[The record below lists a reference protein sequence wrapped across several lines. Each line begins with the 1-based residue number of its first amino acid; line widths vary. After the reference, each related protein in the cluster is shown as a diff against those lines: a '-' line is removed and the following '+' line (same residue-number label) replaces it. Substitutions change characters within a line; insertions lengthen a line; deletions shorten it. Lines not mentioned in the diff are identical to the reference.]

1 MILFSIL
8 DPIERPLTALLE
20 WLHNSGGLPWAWS
33 IIALTVLVRIVLLP
47 LTVRQIHSMQ
57 SMQAHMPEMK
67 ALQQRYK
74 NDKQKRNEELM
85 KFYREN
91 NINPAASCLPI
102 LFQIPVFISLFFVLR
117 DFKDEVFDSYQA
129 QGETVDD
136 LHWLNVVPDITA
148 AASSHWSG
156 WLLVCLYAI
165 SQTLSTLLM
174 SQTMDKTQRTLL
186 LILPIAFLF
195 VVVNFPAGLM
205 LYWVTTNLWT
215 VGQGLITRRLMPKKT
230 TEPVKRTSRT
240 PPKPTEEPEQVAEPT
255 VASAVQ
261 PAKGSTTPRRV
272 KRKKKK
278 RAKR

>member
-1 MILFSIL
+1 VIPLFVL
-8 DPIERPLTALLE
+8 EPIERPLTWVLE
-20 WLHNSGGLPWAWS
+20 WLHTSVGLPWAWS
-33 IIALTVLVRIVLLP
+33 IIALTILVRIALLP

-67 ALQQRYK
+67 AIQQRYK

-102 LFQIPVFISLFFVLR
+102 LFQIPIFISLFFVLR
-117 DFKDEVFDSYQA
+117 DFKDEVWDEYQA
-129 QGETVDD
+129 MGETVED
-136 LHWLNVVPDITA
+136 LHWLNLVPDITA
-148 AASSHWSG
+148 AANSHWSG
-156 WLLVCLYAI
+156 YMLLALYAV

-195 VVVNFPAGLM
+195 VVLNFPSGLV

-215 VGQGLITRRLMPKKT
+215 VGQGLITRRLMPRKT
-230 TEPVKRTSRT
+230 TEPVKRSSRT
-240 PPKPTEEPEQVAEPT
+240 APKEEEVESAPEPA

-261 PAKGSTTPRRV
+261 PAKNPGPPRKV

>member
-1 MILFSIL
+1 MILYSIL
-8 DPIERPLTALLE
+8 DPIEGPLTALLE
-20 WLHNSGGLPWAWS
+20 WLHTTGGLTWAWS
-33 IIALTVLVRIVLLP
+33 IVALTILVRVVLLP

-117 DFKDEVFDSYQA
+117 DFNDEVLPDYPGSEL
-129 QGETVDD
+129 GWID
-136 LHWLNVVPDITA
+136 LVPDITA
-148 AASSHWSG
+148 AASSDWSG

-240 PPKPTEEPEQVAEPT
+240 PPKEKEEPPPEPA

-261 PAKGSTTPRRV
+261 PAKNSGPPRKV
-272 KRKKKK
+272 KRKKK
-278 RAKR
+278 RARR

>member
-1 MILFSIL
+1 MIVFSIL
-8 DPIERPLTALLE
+8 DPIEGPLTSLLE
-20 WLHNSGGLPWAWS
+20 WLHTSVGLSWAWS
-33 IIALTVLVRIVLLP
+33 IVALTVLVRVVLLP

-67 ALQQRYK
+67 SIQQRHK

-102 LFQIPVFISLFFVLR
+102 VFQIPVFIALFFVLR
-117 DFKDEVFDSYQA
+117 DFDDEVLPDYPGSEL
-129 QGETVDD
+129 GWLD
-136 LHWLNVVPDITA
+136 LVPDITA
-148 AASSHWSG
+148 AANSHWSG
-156 WLLVCLYAI
+156 YLMLALYAV

-195 VVVNFPAGLM
+195 VVLNFPSGLV

-215 VGQGLITRRLMPKKT
+215 VGQGLITRRLMPRKT
-230 TEPVKRTSRT
+230 TEVVKRSSRT
-240 PPKPTEEPEQVAEPT
+240 PPKQGEAEEAPEPA

-261 PAKGSTTPRRV
+261 PSKGEAAPRKV
-272 KRKKKK
+272 KRKKK

>member
-1 MILFSIL
+1 
-8 DPIERPLTALLE
+8 
-20 WLHNSGGLPWAWS
+20 
-33 IIALTVLVRIVLLP
+33 
-47 LTVRQIHSMQ
+47 MQ

-117 DFKDEVFDSYQA
+117 DFDDEVFPEYQRL
-129 QGETVDD
+129 GETVDD
-136 LHWLNVVPDITA
+136 LHWLNLVPDITA
-148 AASSHWSG
+148 AANSHWSG
-156 WLLVCLYAI
+156 YMLLALYAV

-195 VVVNFPAGLM
+195 VVLNFPSGLV

-230 TEPVKRTSRT
+230 TEQVKRTSRT
-240 PPKPTEEPEQVAEPT
+240 PPKPQEEEAAPEPA

-261 PAKGSTTPRRV
+261 PAKSSGQPRKV
-272 KRKKKK
+272 KRKKK
-278 RAKR
+278 RARR

>member
-1 MILFSIL
+1 MMTPLFL
-8 DPIERPLTALLE
+8 LEPIEGPLTSVLE
-20 WLHNSGGLPWAWS
+20 WFHTSVGLSWAWS
-33 IIALTVLVRIVLLP
+33 IVAITILVRVALLP

-74 NDKQKRNEELM
+74 DDKQKRNEELM
-85 KFYREN
+85 KFYKEN
-91 NINPAASCLPI
+91 KINPAASCLPI

-117 DFKDEVFDSYQA
+117 DFEKEVLPNYPDS
-129 QGETVDD
+129 D
-136 LHWLNVVPDITA
+136 LHWLQLVPNITDPA
-148 AASSHWSG
+148 NSHWSG
-156 WLLVCLYAI
+156 YLLLALYAI

-195 VVVNFPAGLM
+195 VVLNFPSGLV
-205 LYWVTTNLWT
+205 LYWVTRNLWT

-230 TEPVKRTSRT
+230 TEPVKRSSRT
-240 PPKPTEEPEQVAEPT
+240 PAKEEAPVVKAEP
-255 VASAVQ
+255 AAK
-261 PAKGSTTPRRV
+261 PAQSSGQARRV
-272 KRKKKK
+272 KRKKK

>member
-1 MILFSIL
+1 LIPLFVL
-8 DPIERPLTALLE
+8 EPIERPLTAALE
-20 WLHNSGGLPWAWS
+20 WLHTSAGLSWAWS
-33 IIALTVLVRIVLLP
+33 IIALTIVVRIVLLP

-74 NDKQKRNEELM
+74 DDKQKRNEELM

-117 DFKDEVFDSYQA
+117 DFKDEVFDKYQVM
-129 QGETVDD
+129 GETVDD
-136 LHWLNVVPDITA
+136 LHWLNLVPDITA
-148 AASSHWSG
+148 PANSHWSG
-156 WLLVCLYAI
+156 YMLLALYAI

-195 VVVNFPAGLM
+195 VVLNFPSGLV

-230 TEPVKRTSRT
+230 VEPVKRSSRT
-240 PPKPTEEPEQVAEPT
+240 PPKEAKPEPEPVAP
-255 VASAVQ
+255 APQ
-261 PAKGSTTPRRV
+261 PAKSSSPPRRV
-272 KRKKKK
+272 KRKKK

>member
-1 MILFSIL
+1 M
-8 DPIERPLTALLE
+8 
-20 WLHNSGGLPWAWS
+20 
-33 IIALTVLVRIVLLP
+33 RIVLLP

-74 NDKQKRNEELM
+74 DDKQKRNEELM
-85 KFYREN
+85 KFYKEN
-91 NINPAASCLPI
+91 KINPAASCLPI

-117 DFKDEVFDSYQA
+117 DFDDEVFPKYQA
-129 QGETVDD
+129 MGETVAD
-136 LHWLNVVPDITA
+136 LHWLNLVPDITA
-148 AASSHWSG
+148 PANSHWSG
-156 WLLVCLYAI
+156 YMLLALYAI

-195 VVVNFPAGLM
+195 VVLNFPSGLV

-230 TEPVKRTSRT
+230 TEPVKRSSRT
-240 PPKPTEEPEQVAEPT
+240 PAKEEAPVAKAEP
-255 VASAVQ
+255 AAKPAQ
-261 PAKGSTTPRRV
+261 PSGPPRRV
-272 KRKKKK
+272 KRKKK

>member
-1 MILFSIL
+1 VIVFSIL

-20 WLHNSGGLPWAWS
+20 WLHTSGGLTWAWS
-33 IIALTVLVRIVLLP
+33 IVALTILVRVVLLP

-117 DFKDEVFDSYQA
+117 DFKDEVLPEYPGS
-129 QGETVDD
+129 ELSWID
-136 LHWLNVVPDITA
+136 LVPDITNA
-148 AASSHWSG
+148 ANSHWSG
-156 WLLVCLYAI
+156 YMLLGLYAV

-195 VVVNFPAGLM
+195 VVLNFPSGLV

-215 VGQGLITRRLMPKKT
+215 VGQGLITRRLMPRKT

-240 PPKPTEEPEQVAEPT
+240 PPKERAEEPPAEPA
-255 VASAVQ
+255 VASSGQ
-261 PAKGSTTPRRV
+261 QAKSSAQPRRV
-272 KRKKKK
+272 KRKKK
-278 RAKR
+278 RARR

>member
-1 MILFSIL
+1 MILASIL
-8 DPIERPLTALLE
+8 DPIERPLTSLLE
-20 WLHNSGGLPWAWS
+20 WLHTSGGLTWAWS
-33 IIALTVLVRIVLLP
+33 IVALTVLVRVVLLP

-102 LFQIPVFISLFFVLR
+102 VFQIPVFISLFFVLR
-117 DFKDEVFDSYQA
+117 DFKDEVLPDYPGSEL
-129 QGETVDD
+129 G
-136 LHWLNVVPDITA
+136 WLELVPDITA
-148 AASSHWSG
+148 PANDHWSG
-156 WLLVCLYAI
+156 FMLLALYAV

-195 VVVNFPAGLM
+195 VVLSFPAGLV

-215 VGQGLITRRLMPKKT
+215 VGQGLITRRLMPRKM
-230 TEPVKRTSRT
+230 TEPVKRSSRT
-240 PPKPTEEPEQVAEPT
+240 PPKEQEDSEPPESAVAE
-255 VASAVQ
+255 AVQ
-261 PAKGSTTPRRV
+261 PARGSSPRRV
-272 KRKKKK
+272 KRKKK

>member
-1 MILFSIL
+1 MTFPLAL
-8 DPIERPLTALLE
+8 LEPIEGPLTSLLE
-20 WLHNSGGLPWAWS
+20 WLHTSGGLSWAWS
-33 IIALTVLVRIVLLP
+33 IVALTVLVRIVLLP

-117 DFKDEVFDSYQA
+117 DFEDEVFPEYQR
-129 QGETVDD
+129 QGETTAD
-136 LHWLNVVPDITA
+136 LHWLDLVPDITA
-148 AASSHWSG
+148 AANSHWSG
-156 WLLVCLYAI
+156 YMLLALYAV

-195 VVVNFPAGLM
+195 VVLNFPSGLV

-215 VGQGLITRRLMPKKT
+215 VGQGLITRRLMPRKT
-230 TEPVKRTSRT
+230 TEHVKRSSRT
-240 PPKPTEEPEQVAEPT
+240 APTETHEEAAPEPAVAG
-255 VASAVQ
+255 AVQ
-261 PAKGSTTPRRV
+261 PARGSSPRRV
-272 KRKKKK
+272 KRKKK

>member
-1 MILFSIL
+1 MMTPLFL
-8 DPIERPLTALLE
+8 LEPIEGPLTSLLE
-20 WLHNSGGLPWAWS
+20 WLHNTVGLSWAWS
-33 IIALTVLVRIVLLP
+33 IVALTILVRMVLLP

-74 NDKQKRNEELM
+74 DDKQKRNEELM

-91 NINPAASCLPI
+91 KINPAASCLPI
-102 LFQIPVFISLFFVLR
+102 LFQIPIFISLFFVLKGFER
-117 DFKDEVFDSYQA
+117 EVLPKYPES
-129 QGETVDD
+129 D
-136 LHWLNVVPDITA
+136 LHWLNLVPNITD

-156 WLLVCLYAI
+156 YLLLALYAI

-195 VVVNFPAGLM
+195 VVLNFPSGLVI
-205 LYWVTTNLWT
+205 YWVTTNLWT

-230 TEPVKRTSRT
+230 TEPAKRSSRT
-240 PPKPTEEPEQVAEPT
+240 PAKQEAPAAKDEPATGPAAKSTQ
-255 VASAVQ
+255 ASG
-261 PAKGSTTPRRV
+261 PPRRM
-272 KRKKKK
+272 KRKKK